1 MARSS
6 NRHISCIVSVGTN
19 SGSQTF
25 GCYEKENFVIV
36 QNEKIFQE
44 VLFQTQGL
52 APPYLVLLMQQCCLK
67 KLPST
72 CTSCQ
77 QLPIVHSSPHFS
89 RSSPHHILA
98 AGCMQNFLD
107 RLLKSAP
114 PADQEGGKKD
124 LFNHCLKS
132 FYSWEKFFPHIQIL
146 IRTHF
151 QLHIW
156 QGSRMRLGVPAVSYP
171 KMKSQVLFTRWVIQI
186 VKLTKVNQS
195 FQLLWLWSFLC
206 NNIDV

>member
-25 GCYEKENFVIV
+25 GCCEKENFVIV

-77 QLPIVHSSPHFS
+77 QLPIVHSSPPLFPLIATSYLGSRLHAELFGQTAEICTTS
-89 RSSPHHILA
+89 GSRGREEGFIQPLSKIFLQLRKILPSHSDSDQNPLSTTYMTRFKNEVRSS
-98 AGCMQNFLD
+98 CCFL
-107 RLLKSAP
+107 P
-114 PADQEGGKKD
+114 
-124 LFNHCLKS
+124 
-132 FYSWEKFFPHIQIL
+132 
-146 IRTHF
+146 
-151 QLHIW
+151 
-156 QGSRMRLGVPAVSYP
+156 
-171 KMKSQVLFTRWVIQI
+171 
-186 VKLTKVNQS
+186 
-195 FQLLWLWSFLC
+195 
-206 NNIDV
+206 